1 MPVFGLCKQRLHPHF
16 PFPHGLLIGFRV
28 VIAPYPF
35 EVAGMERPMH
45 LTTLITR
52 GTLCFEW
59 TRITR
64 GRVGPALCLL
74 PCILH
79 AREAQQLAVW
89 AEITV
94 MLGIIGKLSG
104 SEIGPLVFP
113 VRQGNIGADASIF
126 DGFDILD
133 SAIFRVSSHL
143 ARMQLPTEAHA
154 PEQVK
159 HGLVI

>member
-16 PFPHGLLIGFRV
+16 PFPPGLLIGFRL
-28 VIAPYPF
+28 VIAPHPF

-79 AREAQQLAVW
+79 PREVQQLPVW
-89 AEITV
+89 AAITV
-94 MLGIIGKLSG
+94 MLGIIGKLSRT
-104 SEIGPLVFP
+104 EIGSLVFP
-113 VRQGNIGADASIF
+113 LRQGNICPDTLVINCF
-126 DGFDILD
+126 DVLD
-133 SAIFRVSSHL
+133 GAIFRFAPHL
-143 ARMQLPTEAHA
+143 ARMHFTTEPHS
-154 PEQVK
+154 P
-159 HGLVI
+159 